1 MTAETAREFAAL
13 EAQAQRIMGVFA
25 RAGFEAVAPAIIQ
38 PAGVF
43 LDAVGEALRAR
54 TYIFTDQDGAE
65 LCLRPDLTVPTCR
78 LHIARASAPERP
90 ARYCYN
96 GAAFRFQ
103 PAGAGA
109 AHPREFRQAGI
120 ESFGAPDAI
129 AAEAETLAVI
139 VEALASAGL
148 DRRQLH
154 MRFSDLSLMR
164 ALMDALDLP
173 PARRLRL
180 QARFGHPETFRAE
193 LARMTE
199 SGSPSAGKFPSEL
212 TAAVAGP
219 ALEARLAD
227 HLAARGIDVFG
238 SRRVDEVADGV
249 GAILA
254 ESGLPPVSKATAELI
269 NGYIAIDT
277 PCLKAPDAIAALA
290 KRAGLN
296 LDGAIAA
303 FTARLDA
310 FKARG
315 IDLKAAV
322 YSGSFGRTLAYY
334 TGFVFEVGG
343 AVGGAV
349 AESKSAVGGAVAGRS
364 PGLGANS
371 PVASGG
377 RYDGLMRMAGANADI
392 PAVGAAIHTERL
404 LAAVKGAAS

>member
-25 RAGFEAVAPAIIQ
+25 RAGYEAVAPAIIQ

-43 LDAVGEALRAR
+43 LDAIGEALRAR

-65 LCLRPDLTVPTCR
+65 LCLRPDLTVPACR
-78 LHIARASAPERP
+78 LHLERASAPEHP

-96 GAAFRFQ
+96 GPAFRFQ

-120 ESFGAPDAI
+120 ESFGARDAI

-139 VEALASAGL
+139 VEALAASGL
-148 DRRQLH
+148 DRRKLQ
-154 MRFSDLSLMR
+154 MRFSDLALMR

-173 PARRLRL
+173 PARRQRL
-180 QARFGHPETFRAE
+180 QARFGHPEAFRAE
-193 LARMTE
+193 LKRMTD
-199 SGSPSAGKFPSEL
+199 GGAALGANLAAEL
-212 TAAVAGP
+212 AAAGP
-219 ALEARLAD
+219 MTEARVAER
-227 HLAARGIDVFG
+227 LAARGIDVFG
-238 SRRVDEVADGV
+238 SRVVDEVMEGLA
-249 GAILA
+249 AIVA
-254 ESGLPPVSKATAELI
+254 ESELPPVPVATAELI
-269 NGYIAIDT
+269 NGYIAIDM
-277 PCLKAPDAIAALA
+277 PCVKAPEAIAALA
-290 KRAGLN
+290 KRAGLD
-296 LDGAIAA
+296 LGGPIAA
-303 FTARLDA
+303 FQARLDA

-315 IDLKAAV
+315 IDLEAATF
-322 YSGSFGRTLAYY
+322 SGSFGRTLAYY

-343 AVGGAV
+343 
-349 AESKSAVGGAVAGRS
+349 

-377 RYDGLMRMAGANADI
+377 RYDELMRMAGAKRDI

-404 LAAVKGAAS
+404 LAAVRGAVA